1 MPSFK
6 SAYLVFGDDHGRIA
20 ERRAR
25 LRALAEAESGAG
37 GVEVFEGEAA
47 TPETV
52 SMALSAMTIALG
64 RRFVIVDG
72 VERWRDADVE
82 AELAPVLASLP
93 PQTTVA
99 FFARE
104 EGRLKA
110 PAQLHAAVKAAG
122 GDVSPEATLKEWELP
137 RWVGDHAQSLGLELD
152 TAAARALVAQVGERR
167 QRLAREL
174 EKIAI
179 ECGPGARLDAA
190 ALAERAAGS
199 AERRAWSLAD
209 ALVAGDRAAATR
221 LYLRLRSQGER
232 VESLSYWMVRRLREA
247 LGVALAL
254 EGGSSEAQIKRSL
267 RMPAKAAERFIAD
280 VRRSDPTRLRQALV
294 RFADLELDSRGGAEL
309 DADTLA
315 LRAIAATC
323 A

>member
-1 MPSFK
+1 
-6 SAYLVFGDDHGRIA
+6 
-20 ERRAR
+20 
-25 LRALAEAESGAG
+25 
-37 GVEVFEGEAA
+37 
-47 TPETV
+47 
-52 SMALSAMTIALG
+52 
-64 RRFVIVDG
+64 
-72 VERWRDADVE
+72 
-82 AELAPVLASLP
+82 
-93 PQTTVA
+93 
-99 FFARE
+99 
-104 EGRLKA
+104 
-110 PAQLHAAVKAAG
+110 
-122 GDVSPEATLKEWELP
+122 
-137 RWVGDHAQSLGLELD
+137 VGDHAQSLGLELD